1 MRWVQKQKQKKKP
14 EGHEK
19 SSVNVLKNWGP
30 WVPINYTIA
39 WNESQ
44 VQLVRNEETEI
55 IVRIMRVWI
64 EMCERRAG
72 LLQRFW
78 LSGIGLVERPDE
90 IRGIPN
96 IFLGFP
102 ACGFRGIIEAL
113 PFDEVEETRPLAALV
128 NFTVKDP
135 LDLVFLIIIQF
146 QRQRRV
152 LNAVGDDARV
162 GGLQQQYMK
171 DWMYAPECK
180 W

>member
-1 MRWVQKQKQKKKP
+1 
-14 EGHEK
+14 
-19 SSVNVLKNWGP
+19 
-30 WVPINYTIA
+30 
-39 WNESQ
+39 
-44 VQLVRNEETEI
+44 
-55 IVRIMRVWI
+55 
-64 EMCERRAG
+64 MCERRAG

-102 ACGFRGIIEAL
+102 ACGFRGIIKAL

-135 LDLVFLIIIQF
+135 LDLIFLIIIQF
-146 QRQRRV
+146 QWRRRV